1 VTILHL
7 KQYPKIKIIM
17 VIFTNEMINFLRR
30 KKKLLK
36 F

>member
-1 VTILHL
+1 VTILLL